1 MLTHAEWELCN
12 SLHYVSKIWTIC
24 TFEDGIE
31 TKGGVKWKDDYKGW
45 IPLRGYW
52 RAYWRW
58 WWWWGR
64 KKISLIRQITIE
76 NPSFDAFNTFY
87 DAVDKWNICD
97 GSIDMCHTSKTNAN
111 HMTVP
116 SSDQWPAWMLWIG
129 GPWKICSTK
138 LWERSVYKT
147 THFALAHNHST
158 CEIQPKQHSCIPR
171 FNTFCQVQL
180 CAHWTGECAWDP
192 CNVINKVN
200 MQRIDLHHEAS
211 GGEILKRWSI
221 RLSIIGSHKD
231 LTSRFSDAICFVE
244 VSSIQQWWP
253 WHCLVRF
260 WNSRSTEHL
269 GHHMGSCEQ
278 MVVTPK
284 SKGAMRLTSCW

>member
-1 MLTHAEWELCN
+1 MWKPA
-12 SLHYVSKIWTIC
+12 YVNPCWVGTVLQFGLFMRCRDLTIC

-31 TKGGVKWKDDYKGW
+31 TKGGAKWKDDYKGW

-76 NPSFDAFNTFY
+76 NTSFDAFNTFS
-87 DAVDKWNICD
+87 DAVDKWNISD

-111 HMTVP
+111 HMTIP
-116 SSDQWPAWMLWIG
+116 SSFN
-129 GPWKICSTK
+129 GPPECCELAVPEKISSTE
-138 LWERSVYKT
+138 LWETSVYKT
-147 THFALAHNHST
+147 THFALAHHHST
-158 CEIQPKQHSCIPR
+158 CKIQPKQHSCIPR
-171 FNTFCQVQL
+171 FDTFCQVQL
-180 CAHWTGECAWDP
+180 HAQWTGECAWDP

-221 RLSIIGSHKD
+221 HLSIIG
-231 LTSRFSDAICFVE
+231 LTKTWMRFA
-244 VSSIQQWWP
+244 
-253 WHCLVRF
+253 L
-260 WNSRSTEHL
+260 
-269 GHHMGSCEQ
+269 
-278 MVVTPK
+278 
-284 SKGAMRLTSCW
+284 